1 VAPGRG
7 YRELAGI
14 YARLNIKR
22 EVALVVPSFIAAAA
36 VVARTD
42 FVATLPTS
50 LVDDLGERVGLRM
63 IITPV
68 PRITTEI
75 KLVWHERTAND
86 LALRSFR
93 EVVARAVGQTKLSG

>member
-1 VAPGRG
+1 
-7 YRELAGI
+7 
-14 YARLNIKR
+14 
-22 EVALVVPSFIAAAA
+22 
-36 VVARTD
+36 
-42 FVATLPTS
+42 
-50 LVDDLGERVGLRM
+50 M